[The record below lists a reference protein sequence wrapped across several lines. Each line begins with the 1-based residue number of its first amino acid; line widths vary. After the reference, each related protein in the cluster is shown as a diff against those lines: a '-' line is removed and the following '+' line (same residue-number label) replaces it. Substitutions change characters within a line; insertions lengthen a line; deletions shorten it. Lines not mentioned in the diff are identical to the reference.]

1 MTVLIVRYQVRE
13 DSVAEV
19 EAAIDEAVAAVATE
33 APDVG
38 YAMGKL
44 PDGVTFVGVVALPDG
59 ADNPLPAIPA
69 ARELQ
74 RRLPEWVVGD
84 PPVPQPL
91 HLVATHG
98 LFEEVSRSRGS

>member
-1 MTVLIVRYQVRE
+1 MTVLMVRYQVRE

-19 EAAIDEAVAAVATE
+19 EAAIDEAVAAVAAE
-33 APDVG
+33 APPGVG

-44 PDGVTFVGVVALPDG
+44 PDGVTFVGVVTLPDG

-98 LFEEVSRSRGS
+98 LFQEQASPQP